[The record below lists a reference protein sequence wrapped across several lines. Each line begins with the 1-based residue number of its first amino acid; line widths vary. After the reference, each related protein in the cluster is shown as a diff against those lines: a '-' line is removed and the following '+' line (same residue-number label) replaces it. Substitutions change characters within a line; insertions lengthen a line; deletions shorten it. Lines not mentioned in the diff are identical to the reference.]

1 MKISGLT
8 TCVGEKY
15 ARYLA
20 KSLPIW
26 LDTCDLVTVVTD
38 PETAWLMENIGSW
51 NERVNY
57 HVTNVFT
64 AYDASFNKGA
74 ALSSGFAT
82 IKDPEWIL
90 NFDADVLP
98 PRDWRKQ
105 VEEKLI
111 VGCLFGCS
119 HRYRE
124 DGTPIQDANFPNI
137 WGFFHLWHVEDPHS
151 WRRPPF
157 EVDVGHAGN
166 YDHSFMRQWP
176 ETSRVDLWPELRIIH
191 QGEPRQQWF
200 GNDPKNRKKMANLF
214 MLGLWEAW
222 ATKAGHIKVPEPEA
236 ATLAAAENFN
246 LSEIRK
252 LLRQFTDVD
261 PFKYRLVIKAGIGPE
276 VK

>member
-15 ARYLA
+15 ARYLE

-26 LDTCDLVTVVTD
+26 LDTLDALTIVTD
-38 PETAWLMENIGSW
+38 IETRICFPMEQRCDVAWVH
-51 NERVNY
+51 R
-57 HVTNVFT
+57 TDVFT
-64 AYDASFNKGA
+64 AHGASFNKGA

-82 IKDPEWIL
+82 IKEPAWIL

-98 PRDWRKQ
+98 PADWRVK
-105 VEEKLI
+105 VEKNLT
-111 VGCLFGCS
+111 VGRLFGCS

-124 DGTPIQDANFPNI
+124 DGTLIPDADFPNI
-137 WGFFHLWHVEDPHS
+137 WGFFHIWHVEDPHS
-151 WRRPPF
+151 WRRPAF

-176 ETSRVDLWPELRIIH
+176 EKERTDFWPELRIVH

-200 GNDPKNRKKMANLF
+200 GNDPKNSKKMANLF

-222 ATKAGHIKVPEPEA
+222 ATKAGHIKVPEPIKQFHVERG
-236 ATLAAAENFN
+236 N
-246 LSEIRK
+246 LTACETRE
-252 LLRQFTDVD
+252 LLHKFTDVD
-261 PFKYRLVIKAGIGPE
+261 PFKYRLIIE
-276 VK
+276 